1 MFPKILKTYGFLE
14 KGAFAAV
21 RTLNF
26 GQIRSG
32 GIGDFAFK
40 SSNVRSI
47 KKRELKIVANGLD
60 ALYRRRTPNS
70 DQNDCPV

>member
-1 MFPKILKTYGFLE
+1 MLPKTLKKYGFLE

-47 KKRELKIVANGLD
+47 KSGN
-60 ALYRRRTPNS
+60 
-70 DQNDCPV
+70 

>member
-1 MFPKILKTYGFLE
+1 MFHKTLKTCGFLE

-40 SSNVRSI
+40 SSNVRFHQKAGIEDRSEWLI
-47 KKRELKIVANGLD
+47 CLIPPAHTE
-60 ALYRRRTPNS
+60 
-70 DQNDCPV
+70 

>member
-1 MFPKILKTYGFLE
+1 VKPCYPKTLKTYGFLD

-32 GIGDFAFK
+32 GLAFK
-40 SSNVRSI
+40 SSNVRSL

-60 ALYRRRTPNS
+60 AL
-70 DQNDCPV
+70 

>member
-1 MFPKILKTYGFLE
+1 MFHKTLKTCGFLE

-40 SSNVRSI
+40 NVRSI